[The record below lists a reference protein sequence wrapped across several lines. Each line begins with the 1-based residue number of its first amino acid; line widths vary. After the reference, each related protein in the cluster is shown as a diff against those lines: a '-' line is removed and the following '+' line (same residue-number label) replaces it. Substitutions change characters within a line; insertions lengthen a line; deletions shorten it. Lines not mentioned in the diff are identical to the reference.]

1 MIISFAFVKRYHV
14 YRLKDKK
21 IMTIYSSSQLA
32 PAISALK
39 NGDCIGFPTETVY
52 GLAGNALNAN
62 AILKIFEL
70 KKRPFFDPLIM
81 HVSKDMDLSA
91 WVKVTPI
98 AQKLMKDFWPG
109 PLTLLLKKSDLVP
122 DLMTSGLD
130 TAAIRCPNH
139 PVATAILNGVGFPL
153 AAPSANPFGKI
164 SPTTAIDV
172 EKGLG
177 KDLIVVDGGAC
188 LIGLESTIVDASDFD
203 PTNDEIKILRKG
215 GLSEE
220 DFRQKGYTN
229 ISYPEPLHAQSPG
242 TLKSHYAPNKP
253 LYLLEHT
260 ISQAQMAQIRDPK
273 NINTRQQ
280 KLSWLSWE
288 KPLIQKDLQD
298 FENQALALTDQTGD
312 DRLAAK
318 SLFAKM
324 RLLDESQSDVIFV
337 EPIPLQGLGQA
348 ILDRLTRASVG
359 SAYFENGKFHF

>member
-1 MIISFAFVKRYHV
+1 
-14 YRLKDKK
+14 
-21 IMTIYSSSQLA
+21 MTIYSSSQLD
-32 PAISALK
+32 PAMIALK
-39 NGDCIGFPTETVY
+39 NGDCVGLPTETVY

-81 HVSKDMDLSA
+81 HVSKEMDLSA
-91 WVKVTPI
+91 WVKVTPL
-98 AQKLMKDFWPG
+98 AQKLMDDFWPG

-177 KDLIVVDGGAC
+177 QDLIIVDGGAC
-188 LIGLESTIVDASDFD
+188 TIGLGSTIVDASDFD
-203 PTNDEIKILRKG
+203 VQANEIKILRKG
-215 GLSEE
+215 GLSEV
-220 DFRQKGYTN
+220 DFRKKGYQH

-253 LYLLEHT
+253 LYLLEHP
-260 ISQAQMAQIRDPK
+260 ISQEQMAQIRSSKPMK
-273 NINTRQQ
+273 MTQQ
-280 KLSWLSWE
+280 RFSWLSWA
-288 KPLIQKDLQD
+288 KPLIAHDLQD
-298 FENQALALTDQTGD
+298 FKNQALALTDQTGD

-318 SLFAKM
+318 TLFAKM

-337 EPIPLQGLGQA
+337 EPIPLEGLGQA

-359 SAYFENGKFHF
+359 EASFENGEFRIFPSAHTDSSANDHKGHLD